1 MYRSGSTYVQKIFLK
16 IVFNKFSAVC
26 LLTIK
31 IMNNIFV
38 QHLRC
43 DNIQDCSNDENNCYA
58 LSPAGTFLDGLPT
71 QVFLIYI
78 IFTEKIVI
86 KILF

>member
-1 MYRSGSTYVQKIFLK
+1 MFTY
-16 IVFNKFSAVC
+16 NK
-26 LLTIK
+26 
-31 IMNNIFV
+31 NDIFV

-78 IFTEKIVI
+78 IFTGKTSNKNFNLGIARMVTYPTVWY
-86 KILF
+86 LVPSSF